1 MLSKCIAIKHEKTKG
16 SDEGLANSWV
26 ASPIKVAKQD
36 YVLEVEGKEN
46 KVSRIF
52 KLDGF
57 SFNKVSGRTSLE
69 LGEEILNS
77 NLIGT
82 ELPIKGRNPVHY
94 CKVEV

>member
-1 MLSKCIAIKHEKTKG
+1 MLSKCIAIKHERTKG

-36 YVLEVEGKEN
+36 YVIEVEGKEN
-46 KVSRIF
+46 TVSRIF

-57 SFNKVSGRTSLE
+57 SFNKNSGRASLE

-82 ELPIKGRNPVHY
+82 NLSIRGRNPIHY
-94 CKVEV
+94 CKAEV